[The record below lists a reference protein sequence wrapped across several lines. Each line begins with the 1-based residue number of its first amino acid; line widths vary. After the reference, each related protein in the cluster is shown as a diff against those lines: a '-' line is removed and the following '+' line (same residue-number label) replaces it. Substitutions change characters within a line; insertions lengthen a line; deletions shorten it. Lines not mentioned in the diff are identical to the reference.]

1 MSKLPISSVLSKY
14 QTCLFLEMVQLDTEL
29 FIQGL
34 NGLVDSAAPV
44 LTECSLHWTE
54 EGVKMENQ
62 NEPLLIRPSGT
73 PKTNT
78 KRNFCPQSFP
88 TIGTSTWLYSCDF
101 SCDFSKI
108 LHNLHKT
115 SLILQKLI
123 WLEHG
128 SIHLSL
134 TSPAL
139 GFVWLLS
146 SFCDKFRIFCTNF
159 ANTHKKSHTKT
170 MCWRP

>member
-1 MSKLPISSVLSKY
+1 MWNPEAVWRKIKIKISA
-14 QTCLFLEMVQLDTEL
+14 ERRIDR
-29 FIQGL
+29 
-34 NGLVDSAAPV
+34 NGQWP
-44 LTECSLHWTE
+44 LHWTE

-88 TIGTSTWLYSCDF
+88 TIGASTWLYSCDF

-134 TSPAL
+134 ASPAL
-139 GFVWLLS
+139 GFVWLLP

>member
-1 MSKLPISSVLSKY
+1 MKSKSKSLMW
-14 QTCLFLEMVQLDTEL
+14 T
-29 FIQGL
+29 
-34 NGLVDSAAPV
+34 
-44 LTECSLHWTE
+44 LHWTE

-88 TIGTSTWLYSCDF
+88 TIGASTWLYSCDF
-101 SCDFSKI
+101 SCDFSKF

-134 TSPAL
+134 ASPAL
-139 GFVWLLS
+139 GFVWLLP